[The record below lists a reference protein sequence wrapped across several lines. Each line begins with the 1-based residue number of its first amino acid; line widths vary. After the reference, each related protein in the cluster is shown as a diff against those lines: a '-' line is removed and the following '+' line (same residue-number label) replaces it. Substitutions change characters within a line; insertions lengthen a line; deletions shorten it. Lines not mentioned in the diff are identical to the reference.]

1 MPYDDKT
8 KVSEL
13 RKMLKEHRK
22 TNVTPV
28 SKMAKHQILME
39 LDRYAATPSTQPS
52 KAPVVVKEEKAV
64 KAEKKMETAPGTSLP
79 KPKKTKVD
87 PMPLQ
92 EPIVKQK
99 EMNKAV
105 EPTKEVARAKLIKGS
120 KEARDFMASI
130 RMKKT
135 KKDDVS

>member
-1 MPYDDKT
+1 M

-22 TNVTPV
+22 TSVAPV

-39 LDRYAATPSTQPS
+39 LDRYASTPSTMPS

-64 KAEKKMETAPGTSLP
+64 KVEAKKETDPGTSLP
-79 KPKKTKVD
+79 KPKKTKVA
-87 PMPLQ
+87 PMPL
-92 EPIVKQK
+92 
-99 EMNKAV
+99 V
-105 EPTKEVARAKLIKGS
+105 EPVVSKKELDKSVEPAKEVARAKLIKGS

>member
-1 MPYDDKT
+1 M
-8 KVSEL
+8 KVSDL

-22 TNVTPV
+22 TNVAPV

-39 LDRYAATPSTQPS
+39 LDRYASTPSAQPS

-64 KAEKKMETAPGTSLP
+64 KVVAKEETKPSTSLP

-92 EPIVKQK
+92 EPIVAQK
-99 EMNKAV
+99 VENKAV
-105 EPTKEVARAKLIKGS
+105 EPKKEVASSKLIKGS

>member
-1 MPYDDKT
+1 MPYDDM
-8 KVSEL
+8 KVSDL

-22 TNVTPV
+22 TNVAPV

-39 LDRYAATPSTQPS
+39 LDRYASTPSAQPS

-64 KAEKKMETAPGTSLP
+64 KVVAKEETKPSTSLP
-79 KPKKTKVD
+79 KPKKTKVA
-87 PMPLQ
+87 PMPLV
-92 EPIVKQK
+92 EPIAPQK

-105 EPTKEVARAKLIKGS
+105 EPKNEVARSKLIKGS

>member
-1 MPYDDKT
+1 MPHEDMKI
-8 KVSEL
+8 SEL

-22 TNVTPV
+22 IHVAPV
-28 SKMAKHQILME
+28 SKMQKHHILAE
-39 LDRYAATPSTQPS
+39 LDRYASTPSTQPS

-64 KAEKKMETAPGTSLP
+64 KVEKKMETSPGTSLP
-79 KPKKTKVD
+79 KPKKTKV
-87 PMPLQ
+87 PATPLMQ
-92 EPIVKQK
+92 PEASQK
-99 EMNKAV
+99 VEDKAV
-105 EPTKEVARAKLIKGS
+105 EPKKEVARSKLIKGS

>member
-1 MPYDDKT
+1 M

-13 RKMLKEHRK
+13 RKLLKEHRK
-22 TNVTPV
+22 TNVAPV

-39 LDRYAATPSTQPS
+39 LDRYASTPSSTPS

-64 KAEKKMETAPGTSLP
+64 KVEAKEVKSNP
-79 KPKKTKVD
+79 KPAPKKTKVD
-87 PMPLQ
+87 PTPLMQ
-92 EPIVKQK
+92 PEVSQK

-105 EPTKEVARAKLIKGS
+105 EPKKEVARVKLIKGS
-120 KEARDFMASI
+120 QEAREFMASI

>member
-1 MPYDDKT
+1 MPYDDM
-8 KVSEL
+8 KVSDL

-22 TNVTPV
+22 TNVAPV

-39 LDRYAATPSTQPS
+39 LDRYASTPSAQPS

-64 KAEKKMETAPGTSLP
+64 KVVAKEETKPSTSLP

-92 EPIVKQK
+92 EPIVAQK
-99 EMNKAV
+99 VENKAV
-105 EPTKEVARAKLIKGS
+105 EPKKEVASSKLIKGS

>member
-1 MPYDDKT
+1 MPYDDM
-8 KVSEL
+8 KVSDL

-22 TNVTPV
+22 TNVAPV

-39 LDRYAATPSTQPS
+39 LDRYASTPSAQPS
-52 KAPVVVKEEKAV
+52 HAPVVVGQEKAV
-64 KAEKKMETAPGTSLP
+64 KVVAKEETKPSTSLP
-79 KPKKTKVD
+79 KPKKTKVA

-92 EPIVKQK
+92 EPIVAQK
-99 EMNKAV
+99 VENKAV
-105 EPTKEVARAKLIKGS
+105 ETKNEVARSKLIKGS

-135 KKDDVS
+135 KKEDVS

>member
-1 MPYDDKT
+1 M

-22 TNVTPV
+22 TNVAPV

-39 LDRYAATPSTQPS
+39 LDRYASTPSSTPS
-52 KAPVVVKEEKAV
+52 KASVVVGQEKAV
-64 KAEKKMETAPGTSLP
+64 KVEKKMETDPGTSLP
-79 KPKKTKVD
+79 KPKKTKVA
-87 PMPLQ
+87 PTPLMQ
-92 EPIVKQK
+92 PEVSKTVLDKSVQ
-99 EMNKAV
+99 
-105 EPTKEVARAKLIKGS
+105 PTKEIGGSKLIKGS

>member
-1 MPYDDKT
+1 MPHDEKM
-8 KVSEL
+8 KISEL

-22 TNVTPV
+22 TNVAPV
-28 SKMAKHQILME
+28 SKMSKHQVLAE
-39 LDRYAATPSTQPS
+39 LDRYASTPSTMPS
-52 KAPVVVKEEKAV
+52 HAPVVVKEEKAV
-64 KAEKKMETAPGTSLP
+64 KVEKKMETNPGTSLP

-92 EPIVKQK
+92 EPIVSKK
-99 EMNKAV
+99 VEDKAV
-105 EPTKEVARAKLIKGS
+105 EPKKEVAKVKLIKGS

>member
-1 MPYDDKT
+1 MPHEDM

-13 RKMLKEHRK
+13 RKLLKEHRK
-22 TNVTPV
+22 TNVAPV

-39 LDRYAATPSTQPS
+39 LDRYASTPSSTPS

-64 KAEKKMETAPGTSLP
+64 KVEAKEVKSNP
-79 KPKKTKVD
+79 KPAPKKTKVD
-87 PMPLQ
+87 PTPLMQ
-92 EPIVKQK
+92 PEVSQK

-105 EPTKEVARAKLIKGS
+105 EPKKEVARVKLIKGS
-120 KEARDFMASI
+120 QEAREFMASI

>member
-1 MPYDDKT
+1 MPHEDM

-22 TNVTPV
+22 TNVAPV

-39 LDRYAATPSTQPS
+39 LDKYASTPSSTPS
-52 KAPVVVKEEKAV
+52 KAPVVVAQEKAV
-64 KAEKKMETAPGTSLP
+64 KVEAKEVKSNP
-79 KPKKTKVD
+79 KPAPKKTKVD

-99 EMNKAV
+99 ELNKAV
-105 EPTKEVARAKLIKGS
+105 EPKKEVARTKLIKGS
-120 KEARDFMASI
+120 QEAREFMASI

>member
-1 MPYDDKT
+1 MPHEDL

-13 RKMLKEHRK
+13 RKLLKEHRK
-22 TNVTPV
+22 TNVAPV

-39 LDRYAATPSTQPS
+39 LDRYASTPSTQPS
-52 KAPVVVKEEKAV
+52 KAPAPVGQEKAV
-64 KAEKKMETAPGTSLP
+64 KVEAKEVKSVP
-79 KPKKTKVD
+79 KPAPKKTKVD

-92 EPIVKQK
+92 EPIVSKK
-99 EMNKAV
+99 ELDKSV
-105 EPTKEVARAKLIKGS
+105 EPVKEVARAKLIKGS